1 MEQCQKLLAMIGRTD
16 AQTNIVAMAN
26 NVAFNQASCSLS
38 TPLAGNLKHSIF
50 PTKLMNITAFGVD
63 TWVMDTG
70 ASDHI
75 VWPVSLFLVLYH
87 CFSLCC

>member
-1 MEQCQKLLAMIGRTD
+1 
-16 AQTNIVAMAN
+16 MAN
-26 NVAFNQASCSLS
+26 NVSFNQASSSQS

-50 PTKLMNITAFGVD
+50 FAKLVNRTALGNE

-75 VWPVSLFLVLYH
+75 VCSISLFQSYTTVTH
-87 CFSLCC
+87 CVV